1 MAVSLACCPH
11 EAAAAP
17 AAVSSRVPLA
27 VVLHS
32 SGFSLGYAGRAG
44 SGGSAA
50 GATTMAERTLGVIGG
65 SGLYELPGLEAVEP
79 TRVRTPFGDPSDE
92 IIAGRLG
99 GVRLLFLPRHGRGH
113 RLLPSELPFRANVWA
128 LKSLGADSLLAV
140 SAVGS
145 LREEIVP
152 GHLVVPDQFIDRTRG
167 RQAESTFFGRGV
179 VAHVQFA
186 DPFCPLLSR
195 ALVEA
200 ARSAGATVHGGGTYV
215 CMEGP
220 AFSTR
225 AESLLYRSWGAH
237 VIGMTNLQEAKLAR
251 EAELCFATLAL
262 ATDYDCWHEAHD
274 DVQIGDVLAVIA
286 ANVDR
291 ARRTLAALAPRL
303 PEPGGCACGRA
314 LEHAIITD
322 RAVIPADVKRDL
334 APIAGRY
341 L

>member
-1 MAVSLACCPH
+1 MA
-11 EAAAAP
+11 EAPGAAD
-17 AAVSSRVPLA
+17 R
-27 VVLHS
+27 
-32 SGFSLGYAGRAG
+32 
-44 SGGSAA
+44 
-50 GATTMAERTLGVIGG
+50 TMTERTLGVIGG
-65 SGLYELPGLEAVEP
+65 SGLYELPGLEAVERL
-79 TRVRTPFGDPSDE
+79 RVSTPFGDPSDE
-92 IIAGRLG
+92 IVVGRLAG
-99 GVRLLFLPRHGRGH
+99 ARLLFLPRHGRGH

-128 LKSLGADSLLAV
+128 LKSLGADCLLAV

-152 GHLVVPDQFIDRTRG
+152 GHVVVPDQIIDRTRG
-167 RQAESTFFGRGV
+167 RQDESTFFGRGI

-186 DPFCPLLSR
+186 DPFCPRLSR
-195 ALVEA
+195 ALLDA
-200 ARSAGATVHGGGTYV
+200 ADAAGATVHAGGTYV

-225 AESLLYRSWGAH
+225 AESHLYRSWGAH

-274 DVQIGDVLAVIA
+274 DVQIEDILRVIA
-286 ANVDR
+286 ANVEL
-291 ARRTLAALAPRL
+291 ARRTVAALAPRL
-303 PEPGGCACGRA
+303 PAPAECACGRA

-322 RAVIPADVKRDL
+322 RTMIPAAVKRDL